1 MKKKTLFIII
11 LIFTLFCFIVLLKGL
26 SKDNS
31 YKPDINF
38 GKKLSYFEGRKFSN
52 DQLINSN
59 ELFDENKIYVLNI
72 WASWCAPCR
81 VEHSTLMKL
90 KNNELIKIIGINYKD
105 NLTNAKKFIDQNG
118 NPYSEILIDED
129 GTIAISLGAYGIPE
143 TIIVDKNK
151 IILKKFFGAINNN
164 SLKEIK
170 SLIKWIN

>member
-90 KNNELIKIIGINYKD
+90 KNNKLIKIIGINYKD

-170 SLIKWIN
+170 SLIK